1 MIAVRVLVGLAGA
14 WLVLFTLFSAIRSIV
29 LPRATRVFI
38 TRALFITMRRLFD
51 AVAHERRT
59 YEQRDRVLALYAPFT
74 LLLLPFVWVT
84 LTITGFTAIF
94 WAAGVRPLMVA
105 FMESGSSML
114 TLGFERP
121 KGVGHGL
128 LAFIEA
134 GLGFGLLALLISYLP
149 SMYAAFSR
157 REAAVAML
165 ETRAGNPPTPTKLL
179 TRYARIGWLDSIDE
193 ELFPVWEQW
202 FVDVEESHTSL
213 PALASFRSPLPG
225 RSWIIAGGCVL
236 DTAALVA
243 STLDRPRSA
252 RAEITVRSGYLCLR
266 RIADVYGLPYDPE
279 PTPTD
284 PISVSRQEWEDLCV
298 ELEAEGIPLKADRDA
313 AWLSFSGWRV
323 NYDTVLVGISK
334 LVVAPEARWSSDR
347 PGDRHMPQVIRRR
360 RPR

>member
-1 MIAVRVLVGLAGA
+1 VIAVRVLVGLAGA
-14 WLVLFTLFSAIRSIV
+14 WLVLFTVFSAIRSIV

-38 TRALFITMRRLFD
+38 TRALFITTRRLFD

-84 LTITGFTAIF
+84 LTIFGFTAIF
-94 WAAGVRPLMVA
+94 WAAGVRPLSTA
-105 FMESGSSML
+105 FLESGSSML

-121 KGVGHGL
+121 KGVGHGVI
-128 LAFIEA
+128 AFIEA

-179 TRYARIGWLDSIDE
+179 TRYARIDWLDSIDE

-243 STLDRPRSA
+243 STLDRPRSP

-266 RIADVYGLPYDPE
+266 RIADVFGLPYDPD
-279 PTPTD
+279 PAPTD
-284 PISVSRQEWEDLCV
+284 PISVSRQEWEELCA
-298 ELEAEGIPLKADRDA
+298 ELEAEGIPLKADRDE
-313 AWLSFSGWRV
+313 AWRSFSGWRV

-347 PGDRHMPQVIRRR
+347 PGDRHKPTVIRRR